1 MAKRKRPTK
10 ATKDDSTGKTPE
22 INETAVDSV
31 ESAKADTWTADDY
44 DALPETPSLEAN
56 EEIVET
62 DLPETEAVET
72 AAPEAETAEEVA
84 PEVTAETSDEPEPE
98 PEPEPES
105 NIVAPAIQTQE
116 PRSALPLVFG
126 GVVAAALGF
135 IAAQADMFSR
145 GSDGMAEAEALRSEL
160 SAALDRVDT
169 LEETLANLPEPQPL
183 PEPEPVDFSP
193 LEEQIAALQDR
204 VEILATTP
212 AEDGTLPAAAFA
224 ATLADMRAETEN
236 TLTDVRAATETQQ
249 AEIDSLLA
257 EVANAK
263 ADAQAAANAALARA
277 AVSQITTALDSGAPF
292 DDAIQS
298 LQAAD
303 QPDIPDALAS
313 VAGTGVA
320 PLSQLQGSIANAAR
334 DALDAARA
342 ADDTGSVGAFFERRF
357 GGRSI
362 VPREGSD
369 PDAVL
374 SRVEAAVRAGDLET
388 ALSESTALPE
398 ESQSAL
404 GSWLEQAQ
412 QRHEAVKAADALAQR
427 LSAL

>member
-10 ATKDDSTGKTPE
+10 ATKDDSTVKTPE
-22 INETAVDSV
+22 TNETEVKNTDAAEA
-31 ESAKADTWTADDY
+31 ESWTADDY
-44 DALPETPSLEAN
+44 DAVPEAPSLEAN
-56 EEIVET
+56 EELVET
-62 DLPETEAVET
+62 DLPEAETVEASEPV
-72 AAPEAETAEEVA
+72 AETAKEAE
-84 PEVTAETSDEPEPE
+84 PETTAEPEPE
-98 PEPEPES
+98 PEPEPEKA
-105 NIVAPAIQTQE
+105 VASPAPSTQAPE
-116 PRSALPLVFG
+116 PRNALPMVFG

-145 GSDGMAEAEALRSEL
+145 GSDLGAETAALRTEL
-160 SAALDRVDT
+160 SAALDRVGT
-169 LEETLANLPEPQPL
+169 LEETLANLPEPQAI
-183 PEPEPVDFSP
+183 PEPDPVDLSP

-204 VEILATTP
+204 IDILATTP

-224 ATLADMRAETEN
+224 AALADMRAETEN
-236 TLTDVRAATETQQ
+236 TLADVRAATETQQ

-263 ADAQAAANAALARA
+263 ADAQASANAALARA

-292 DDAIQS
+292 GDAIQS
-298 LQAAD
+298 LEAAN
-303 QPDIPDALAS
+303 QPDIPDALTS
-313 VAGTGVA
+313 VADTGVI
-320 PLSQLQGSIANAAR
+320 PLAELQGSIADAAR

-388 ALSESTALPE
+388 ALSESTGLPE
-398 ESQSAL
+398 EAQSAL

-412 QRHEAVKAADALAQR
+412 QRHEAVQAADALAQR